1 MENEEISSFHN
12 ELDKQTI
19 FGPSHAIRWSWHV
32 RDDVV
37 PCQLPSDQIIGLG
50 GAPIWSGTLLDKA
63 SSRADE
69 QAVFGVM
76 VPDFRFGNGICLDPL
91 AQFGSVVRD
100 GFLGIDSRAMT
111 IAHDRAMLDRGMAG
125 MEEWHRRFGK
135 RVRYVLWCLFGR
147 QVHDRMA
154 GKHIST
160 GVYRHPVFNYND
172 VVNAFPYLDIVD
184 LSSLLK
190 WPIHELRRLYIDSSS
205 HPSQIGYLFLDEVLV
220 NGGDVVK
227 AYEESVAEVE
237 GILHEM
243 ANRAHQAKGRKILLT
258 GQSVWLDTF
267 MAYMGSQGVEKLA
280 GAGLIVAPLN
290 ATPGQPSIN
299 QLSRS
304 MNLDD
309 CAVVVMSAGGIDL
322 SSSLAQAF
330 DTHSDAWRNIRCID
344 WESATIPAITGRS
357 ETPQFTKINLSLP
370 KSDAAIVPDLIP
382 SMVEQGPL
390 GMPSWTGILHILDL
404 IASQN
409 VSTVALS
416 SVRDAP
422 ATGPAGAYRVE
433 NDVLLTEDGVA
444 FLIGGNHSVL
454 KYATGELTPAQS
466 SLDAFAD
473 NMAARQELAD
483 RYQIPYAHVIF
494 PDKQSVNP
502 EAFPFQPVHRLGEV
516 YREQLPAPLRN
527 RVLYPADM
535 LHGEADPSFLALDTH
550 LTDHGSLAVLRL
562 MLQMTGIE
570 ADHALSRIRR
580 RITKFQRWSGD
591 LGSKFTPALHQ
602 EGLLL
607 DPDWQ
612 VSDFRSP
619 GGFNDGMVDILL
631 SPDAPDNRTILLFG
645 DSFFRMMLKHIS
657 AVFTRVICLRTRFLH
672 EEMIALI
679 RPDIIFTGNAERYL
693 SMVSPDT
700 EAQAFALYPHLRNAS
715 DLAFDRPFLDAWA
728 AVTAPRSSHARRF
741 AQQLGI
747 LPAR

>member
-1 MENEEISSFHN
+1 MGESETVPS
-12 ELDKQTI
+12 DRPQPVAI
-19 FGPSHAIRWSWHV
+19 FGPSHTVRWSWHV

-37 PCQLPSDQIIGLG
+37 RCKLPSDRIIGLG
-50 GAPIWSGTLLDKA
+50 GAPIWSKTLLDKA
-63 SSRADE
+63 SSKTNG
-69 QAVFGVM
+69 QACFAVM
-76 VPDFRFGNGICLDPL
+76 VPDFRFGNGICLDP
-91 AQFGSVVRD
+91 AAHSGSILKD
-100 GFLGIDSRAMT
+100 GFLGIDSKAMT
-111 IAHDRAMLDRGMAG
+111 ADHDQAMLDRGLSG
-125 MEEWHRRFGK
+125 MGEWHRRFGK
-135 RVRYVLWCLFGR
+135 QARYVFWCLFGR
-147 QVHDRMA
+147 QIHDRMA
-154 GKHIST
+154 GRHISD
-160 GVYRHPVFNYND
+160 GVYRHPVFNYGD
-172 VVNAFPYLDIVD
+172 VVHAFPHLDIVD
-184 LSSLLK
+184 LWPLLK
-190 WPIHELRRLYIDSSS
+190 WPIHELRRIYIDSSS
-205 HPSQIGYLFLDEVLV
+205 HPSQIGYLFLNDILL
-220 NGGDVVK
+220 NGTDVVK
-227 AYEESVAEVE
+227 AYEKSVAEVE
-237 GILHEM
+237 AIYHDL
-243 ANRAHQAKGRKILLT
+243 ADRAFKAKKRKILLT

-280 GAGLIVAPLN
+280 AAGLVLAPLN
-290 ATPGQPSIN
+290 PTQGQPSIA
-299 QLSRS
+299 QLRRS

-309 CAVVVMSAGGIDL
+309 CAVVLMSAGGTDISD
-322 SSSLAQAF
+322 SLAQAF
-330 DTHSDAWRNIRCID
+330 DIHADAWKNISCID
-344 WESATIPAITGRS
+344 WESATIPAITGRR
-357 ETPQFTKINLSLP
+357 ETPQFTKLDPTLP

-416 SVRDAP
+416 SVQDAP
-422 ATGPAGAYRVE
+422 AKGPAGAYRVE
-433 NDVLLTEDGVA
+433 NDVLLTEEGVA

-454 KYATGELTPAQS
+454 KYATGKLAPAQS

-502 EAFPFQPVHRLGEV
+502 EAFPFQPVHRLGDI
-516 YREQLPAPLRN
+516 YRERLPAPLRN

-591 LGSKFTPALHQ
+591 LGSKFTPPLDQ

-612 VSDFRSP
+612 VADFRSP

-631 SPDAPDNRTILLFG
+631 SPDAPNNRTILLFG
-645 DSFFRMMLKHIS
+645 DSFFRMMLKHLS

-672 EEMIALI
+672 EEMITLI

-693 SMVSPDT
+693 STVSPDT

-747 LPAR
+747 RPAR